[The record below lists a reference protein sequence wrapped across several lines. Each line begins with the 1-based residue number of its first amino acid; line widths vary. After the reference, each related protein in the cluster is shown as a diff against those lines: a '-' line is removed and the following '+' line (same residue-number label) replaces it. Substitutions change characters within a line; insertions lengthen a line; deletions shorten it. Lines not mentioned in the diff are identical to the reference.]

1 MLIDRE
7 ISKQKLRE
15 LTGLNPASI
24 SKLTRGQNVNTDVL
38 LSICDALDC
47 RIEEIVEVV
56 SEQECVRIN
65 GLVTLYT
72 GENGILESS
81 FAYCRGTTNEKY

>member
-1 MLIDRE
+1 MKETNKKISYKPLWKLLIDRE

-15 LTGLNPASI
+15 LMGLSPAFI
-24 SKLTRGQNVNTDVL
+24 SKLTRGQNINTDVL

-56 SEQECVRIN
+56 SE
-65 GLVTLYT
+65 
-72 GENGILESS
+72 LE
-81 FAYCRGTTNEKY
+81 

>member
-1 MLIDRE
+1 MKETNKKFSYKLLWKLLIDRE

-15 LTGLNPASI
+15 LTGLSPASI

-56 SEQECVRIN
+56 SGQD
-65 GLVTLYT
+65 
-72 GENGILESS
+72 
-81 FAYCRGTTNEKY
+81 

>member
-1 MLIDRE
+1 MKETNKKFSYKPLWKLLIDRE

-15 LTGLNPASI
+15 LTGLSPASI
-24 SKLTRGQNVNTDVL
+24 SKLTKGQNVNTDVL

-56 SEQECVRIN
+56 SEQE
-65 GLVTLYT
+65 
-72 GENGILESS
+72 
-81 FAYCRGTTNEKY
+81 

>member
-1 MLIDRE
+1 MKETNKKFSYKLLWKLLIDRE

-15 LTGLNPASI
+15 LTGLSPASI

-56 SEQECVRIN
+56 SEQE
-65 GLVTLYT
+65 
-72 GENGILESS
+72 
-81 FAYCRGTTNEKY
+81 

>member
-1 MLIDRE
+1 MKETNKKFSYKPLWKLLIDRE

-15 LTGLNPASI
+15 LTGLSPASI

-38 LSICDALDC
+38 LSICDALNC

-56 SEQECVRIN
+56 SEQE
-65 GLVTLYT
+65 
-72 GENGILESS
+72 
-81 FAYCRGTTNEKY
+81 

>member
-1 MLIDRE
+1 MKETNKKISYKPLWKLLIDRE

-15 LTGLNPASI
+15 LTGLSPAFI
-24 SKLTRGQNVNTDVL
+24 SKLTRGQNINTDVL

-56 SEQECVRIN
+56 SEQE
-65 GLVTLYT
+65 
-72 GENGILESS
+72 
-81 FAYCRGTTNEKY
+81 

>member
-1 MLIDRE
+1 MKETNKKFSYKPLWKLLIDRE
-7 ISKQKLRE
+7 ISKKKLRE
-15 LTGLNPASI
+15 LTGLSPAFI

-47 RIEEIVEVV
+47 RIEE
-56 SEQECVRIN
+56 
-65 GLVTLYT
+65 LVTLYT

-81 FAYCRGTTNEKY
+81 FVSN

>member
-1 MLIDRE
+1 MKETNKKFSYKPLWKLLIDRE

-15 LTGLNPASI
+15 LTGLSPASI

-56 SEQECVRIN
+56 SEQ
-65 GLVTLYT
+65 
-72 GENGILESS
+72 
-81 FAYCRGTTNEKY
+81 

>member
-1 MLIDRE
+1 MKETNKKFSYKLLWKLLIDRE

-15 LTGLNPASI
+15 LTGLSPASI
-24 SKLTRGQNVNTDVL
+24 SKLTRGQNVNTNVL

-56 SEQECVRIN
+56 SGQE
-65 GLVTLYT
+65 
-72 GENGILESS
+72 
-81 FAYCRGTTNEKY
+81 

>member
-1 MLIDRE
+1 MKETNKKFSYKPLWKLLIDRE

-15 LTGLNPASI
+15 LTGLSPASI

-56 SEQECVRIN
+56 SEQE
-65 GLVTLYT
+65 
-72 GENGILESS
+72 
-81 FAYCRGTTNEKY
+81 

>member
-1 MLIDRE
+1 MKETNKKISYKPLWKLLIDRE

-15 LTGLNPASI
+15 LTGLSPASI

-56 SEQECVRIN
+56 SEQE
-65 GLVTLYT
+65 
-72 GENGILESS
+72 
-81 FAYCRGTTNEKY
+81 

>member
-1 MLIDRE
+1 MKETNKKFSYKPLWKLLIDRE

-15 LTGLNPASI
+15 LTGLSPASI

-56 SEQECVRIN
+56 SGQE
-65 GLVTLYT
+65 
-72 GENGILESS
+72 
-81 FAYCRGTTNEKY
+81 

>member
-1 MLIDRE
+1 MKETNKKFSYKLLWKLLIDRE

-15 LTGLNPASI
+15 LTGLSPASI

-56 SEQECVRIN
+56 SGQE
-65 GLVTLYT
+65 
-72 GENGILESS
+72 
-81 FAYCRGTTNEKY
+81 

>member
-1 MLIDRE
+1 MKETNKKFSYKPLWKLLIDRE

-15 LTGLNPASI
+15 LTGLSPASI

-38 LSICDALDC
+38 LSICDALDG

-56 SEQECVRIN
+56 SEQE
-65 GLVTLYT
+65 
-72 GENGILESS
+72 
-81 FAYCRGTTNEKY
+81 

>member
-1 MLIDRE
+1 MKETNKKFSYKPLWKLLIDRE

-15 LTGLNPASI
+15 LTGLSPASI
-24 SKLTRGQNVNTDVL
+24 SKFTRGQNVNTDVL

-56 SEQECVRIN
+56 SEQ
-65 GLVTLYT
+65 
-72 GENGILESS
+72 
-81 FAYCRGTTNEKY
+81 

>member
-1 MLIDRE
+1 MKETNKKFSYKPLWKLLIDRE

-15 LTGLNPASI
+15 LTGLSPASI

-56 SEQECVRIN
+56 SDQ
-65 GLVTLYT
+65 
-72 GENGILESS
+72 
-81 FAYCRGTTNEKY
+81 

>member
-1 MLIDRE
+1 MKETNKKFSYKLLWKLLIDRE

-15 LTGLNPASI
+15 LTGLSPASI

-38 LSICDALDC
+38 LSMCGALDC

-56 SEQECVRIN
+56 SGQD
-65 GLVTLYT
+65 
-72 GENGILESS
+72 
-81 FAYCRGTTNEKY
+81 

>member
-1 MLIDRE
+1 MKETNKKFSYKPLWKLLIERE
-7 ISKQKLRE
+7 ISKQKLKE
-15 LTGLNPASI
+15 LTGLSPAAI

-56 SEQECVRIN
+56 SEQE
-65 GLVTLYT
+65 
-72 GENGILESS
+72 
-81 FAYCRGTTNEKY
+81 

>member
-1 MLIDRE
+1 MKETNKKFSYKPLWKLLIDRE
-7 ISKQKLRE
+7 ISKRKLRE
-15 LTGLNPASI
+15 LTGLSPASI

-56 SEQECVRIN
+56 SGQE
-65 GLVTLYT
+65 
-72 GENGILESS
+72 
-81 FAYCRGTTNEKY
+81 

>member
-1 MLIDRE
+1 MKETNKKFSYKPLWKLLIDRE

-15 LTGLNPASI
+15 LTGLSPASI
-24 SKLTRGQNVNTDVL
+24 SKLKRGQNVNTDVL

-56 SEQECVRIN
+56 SEQE
-65 GLVTLYT
+65 
-72 GENGILESS
+72 
-81 FAYCRGTTNEKY
+81 

>member
-1 MLIDRE
+1 MKETNKKFSYKPLWKLLIDRE

-15 LTGLNPASI
+15 LTGLSPAYI

-47 RIEEIVEVV
+47 RIEEIVEVD
-56 SEQECVRIN
+56 S
-65 GLVTLYT
+65 GVTVQ
-72 GENGILESS
+72 
-81 FAYCRGTTNEKY
+81 

>member
-1 MLIDRE
+1 MKETNKKFSYKPLWKLLIDRE

-15 LTGLNPASI
+15 MTGLSPASI

-56 SEQECVRIN
+56 SEQE
-65 GLVTLYT
+65 
-72 GENGILESS
+72 
-81 FAYCRGTTNEKY
+81 